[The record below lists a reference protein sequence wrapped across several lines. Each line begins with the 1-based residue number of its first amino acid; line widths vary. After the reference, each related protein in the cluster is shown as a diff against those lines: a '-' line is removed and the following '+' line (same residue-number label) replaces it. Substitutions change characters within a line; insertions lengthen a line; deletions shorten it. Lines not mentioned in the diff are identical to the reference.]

1 MRLVTCAL
9 RATPEY
15 TVNGGA
21 SPGTLARGGSVALSA
36 QVTSRTAASALID
49 LEVYGPSGERVFQAY
64 HDGQA
69 FAAGER
75 REFGDAWTVPANAP
89 AGTYTLKVGVFTS
102 GWGRVYSW
110 NDQAA
115 QFRVSALQI
124 NR

>member
-9 RATPEY
+9 RVTLPP
-15 TVNGGA
+15 GA
-21 SPGTLARGGSVALSA
+21 SVPGLAPPPTVYPGGSVTLSA
-36 QVTSRTAASALID
+36 QVTSRTAGSALFV

-69 FAAGER
+69 FTAGQR

-89 AGTYTLKVGVFTS
+89 AGTYTLKVGVFS
-102 GWGRVYSW
+102 PGWGQLYSW
-110 NDQAA
+110 SNQAA
-115 QFRVSALQI
+115 QFRV